1 MPAAS
6 GWITSRR
13 RSSLWIFRIIS
24 RRCLRFISCQWC
36 CVGWLVV
43 LFVFSCRLDFMLTFP
58 CQIQLGP
65 ARLAKTTQSPQR
77 GRAVLLCRTTP
88 ATIYTIARTG
98 AMLSIGQE
106 RSREKAA
113 LAAEPGCASDFTG
126 PHHNWR
132 ALGRSF
138 RLIQPPQSGG
148 RCSQE
153 NRRDAQSGT
162 RSDTTPT
169 GQKWLGDLVSFG
181 GSGNVVPGTVHRQ
194 GHLESFKVYSGP
206 WHEQAC
212 QTNAA

>member
-6 GWITSRR
+6 RCITSRL
-13 RSSLWIFRIIS
+13 RSSLWIWSVIS

-36 CVGWLVV
+36 CVGWLVAL
-43 LFVFSCRLDFMLTFP
+43 LFFSSGLDFMLTFL
-58 CQIQLGP
+58 CRIQLGP

-148 RCSQE
+148 RCSQVTCNPLLAGE
-153 NRRDAQSGT
+153 VLRGF
-162 RSDTTPT
+162 
-169 GQKWLGDLVSFG
+169 LVHFCCGLS
-181 GSGNVVPGTVHRQ
+181 SCSPPVRI
-194 GHLESFKVYSGP
+194 
-206 WHEQAC
+206 
-212 QTNAA
+212 